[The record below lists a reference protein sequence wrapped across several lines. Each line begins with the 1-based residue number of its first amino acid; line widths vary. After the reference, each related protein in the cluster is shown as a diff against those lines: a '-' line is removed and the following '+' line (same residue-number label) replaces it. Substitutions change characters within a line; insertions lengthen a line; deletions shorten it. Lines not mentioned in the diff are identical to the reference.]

1 MKQQCETT
9 RCDDPIRLN
18 PNHITKTFLSR
29 DSGDKHVITIAWRR
43 SFRSRSA
50 TYDHC
55 VTLSALSGPARPRR
69 FVVCGDNPLAYRLV
83 NELVTRFGAE
93 VTVILP
99 HRDRNHGPLIRQ
111 LPGVR
116 IVQAATPD
124 TAAMRAAGVPDA
136 RALALVDQ
144 DDVGNIHAAL
154 RAHELNPGLR
164 MVIRM
169 FNTSLGYRIRR
180 LFADCAVLSDSTM
193 AAPSFVAAAL
203 GELAPNHVRLP
214 GQTLYVARREDVPA
228 ARVVCGLADTSGETT
243 RLLPGDQSTAN
254 LVLAI
259 ADGTPAEPLRGHRR
273 SRLAAV
279 LRRTRVVFSATLVRI
294 GVVLVALILLGF
306 VLMAAVEHIGWGQA
320 IYLTLLDAAGDA
332 IPDNGPGATALTP
345 LGKALQLIVTLS
357 GLALIPVATAVVV
370 DGLVKA
376 RLTDTGPDPSL
387 FGGHVVLVGL
397 GNVGARVVAQL
408 HDLGVPVIGVDIDEN
423 ARGVALARRLG
434 VPVVVG
440 DATRDDTLRTVSVAS
455 ARSLLLLTSSDVV
468 NLEAALQGKEQREDL
483 RVVLRLF
490 DDDLA
495 ERVEHSL
502 GLVISRSVSRLAAAS
517 FAAAMLERQV
527 IGTMSI
533 GRAAMMI
540 AEVPVVAGSPLE
552 GQRTAM
558 ANEPY
563 EARVIA
569 LQRNGVGRLDWRPG
583 QTYELVAQDRIIVV
597 ATRKGLGNL
606 LSRSIVT
613 VATEEA
619 G

>member
-1 MKQQCETT
+1 
-9 RCDDPIRLN
+9 
-18 PNHITKTFLSR
+18 
-29 DSGDKHVITIAWRR
+29 
-43 SFRSRSA
+43 
-50 TYDHC
+50 
-55 VTLSALSGPARPRR
+55 
-69 FVVCGDNPLAYRLV
+69 V

-99 HRDRNHGPLIRQ
+99 HRDRNHGPMIRQ

-124 TAAMRAAGVPDA
+124 TAAMRAAGVPEA

-154 RAHELNPGLR
+154 RANELNSDLR

-169 FNTSLGYRIRR
+169 FNTSLGFRIRR

-228 ARVVCGLADTSGETT
+228 ARVVCGLADTSGDST
-243 RLLPGDQSTAN
+243 RLLPGDQATAN
-254 LVLAI
+254 LVLAL

-273 SRLAAV
+273 SRFAAV
-279 LRRTRVVFSATLVRI
+279 ARRTRVVFSATLVRLAT
-294 GVVLVALILLGF
+294 VLVLLILLSF
-306 VLMAAVEHIGWGQA
+306 VLMATVGRQGLGGA
-320 IYLTLLDAAGDA
+320 IYQTLLDAAGDA
-332 IPDNGPGATALTP
+332 IPDPKLPA
-345 LGKALQLIVTLS
+345 LGKVLQLVVTLS

-370 DGLVKA
+370 DGLVRA
-376 RLTDTGPDPSL
+376 RLTDSGPDPSL
-387 FGGHVVLVGL
+387 FGGHVVVVGL
-397 GNVGARVVAQL
+397 GNVGTRVVAQL
-408 HDLGVPVIGVDIDEN
+408 HDLGVPVICVDADEN

-434 VPVVVG
+434 VPVVFG
-440 DATRDDTLRTVSVAS
+440 DATRDDTLRAVSVAN

-468 NLEAALQGKEQREDL
+468 NLEAALQGREHREDL

-502 GLVISRSVSRLAAAS
+502 GLATSRSVSRLAAAS

-540 AEVPVVAGSPLE
+540 AEVPVVAGSPLQ
-552 GQRTAM
+552 GQRITM
-558 ANEPY
+558 ADEPY

-569 LQRNGVGRLDWRPG
+569 LQRHGVGRLNWQPG
-583 QTYELVAQDRIIVV
+583 QTHELAAQDRLIVV

-606 LSRSIVT
+606 LSRSIVS
-613 VATEEA
+613 VAAEEA